1 MMKNIVIY
9 SVVLAVV
16 VVIILYSIYRMKN
29 TVDIEDIYVINLDS
43 SKKRLDEFRQKADA
57 QNIPFK
63 RWSAVNGREMSYDD
77 FRKIGTPRWA
87 LQDLTKKRKGELG
100 CYYSHFSLISEM
112 SKKSSSSNKAVLI
125 FEDDVRFPD
134 NFLHKLH
141 EALAE
146 VPSDWD
152 ILFLGHEK
160 SKFFAEPTGKIRK
173 LKDFWGCHAYVV
185 RKSSIPKFLPYL
197 QFPSEPIDNILEDL
211 GARGY
216 INNYATAKPIAYPG
230 TGVSDITD
238 KMPAPEYRED
248 AYPTK

>member
-1 MMKNIVIY
+1 
-9 SVVLAVV
+9 
-16 VVIILYSIYRMKN
+16 MKN

>member
-1 MMKNIVIY
+1 MKNIVIY
-9 SVVLAVV
+9 SIVLAVV

>member
-1 MMKNIVIY
+1 MKNIVIY